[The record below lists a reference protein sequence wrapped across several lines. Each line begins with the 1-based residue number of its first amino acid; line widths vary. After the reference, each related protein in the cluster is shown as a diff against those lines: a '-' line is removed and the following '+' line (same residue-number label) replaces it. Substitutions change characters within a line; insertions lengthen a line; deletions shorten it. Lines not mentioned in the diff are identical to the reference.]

1 MSAFITQQRVRFG
14 HVDPAGIVYFPR
26 IYDYFHEAFEE
37 LFDVH
42 VGVKYYEMLLEDRI
56 GFPLVHSE
64 ANFNGPLKFGDRPLV
79 RVTCFKLG
87 ETSLGLHYVYEVDDK
102 VCVDAHQTTV
112 CVNTKTMK
120 PQRIPDAFRAR
131 FEEILESRED
141 Q

>member
-56 GFPLVHSE
+56 GFPLV
-64 ANFNGPLKFGDRPLV
+64 
-79 RVTCFKLG
+79 
-87 ETSLGLHYVYEVDDK
+87 
-102 VCVDAHQTTV
+102 
-112 CVNTKTMK
+112 VN
-120 PQRIPDAFRAR
+120 
-131 FEEILESRED
+131 EN
-141 Q
+141 